1 MIENESVFFVGGV
14 GGPRTP
20 EGGLTG
26 KGGVVRVGMGWERW
40 ERGVLEKERVVV
52 GFGGDGS
59 VGVVRADRE
68 LEKERVVVGAVRAV
82 GTVGGDENK
91 RGCPKSFS

>member
-1 MIENESVFFVGGV
+1 MRVVFLWERV

-40 ERGVLEKERVVV
+40 ELWGLEKER
-52 GFGGDGS
+52 GM
-59 VGVVRADRE
+59 
-68 LEKERVVVGAVRAV
+68 
-82 GTVGGDENK
+82 
-91 RGCPKSFS
+91 

>member
-1 MIENESVFFVGGV
+1 MRVVFLWERVE
-14 GGPRTP
+14 GPRTP

-40 ERGVLEKERVVV
+40 ERGGLEKERVVV

-59 VGVVRADRE
+59 VGVVGVRE
-68 LEKERVVVGAVRAV
+68 RE
-82 GTVGGDENK
+82 GGGGSGKSGGNCG
-91 RGCPKSFS
+91 RG